1 MDTAVTIDY
10 VLAKLGQE
18 YVHRC
23 RLEDRIRDM
32 EAAEK
37 ERASAKVDKSFMKV
51 MEDAPKDVF
60 WTGPAWQEP
69 KP

>member
-32 EAAEK
+32 EAAAE
-37 ERASAKVDKSFMKV
+37 AKKANKSFMKATD
-51 MEDAPKDVF
+51 DAQYNS
-60 WTGPAWQEP
+60 TMGNLL
-69 KP
+69 

>member
-32 EAAEK
+32 EAEANQ
-37 ERASAKVDKSFMKV
+37 ANKSFMKLV
-51 MEDAPKDVF
+51 EDAH
-60 WTGPAWQEP
+60 QEP
-69 KP
+69 TP